1 MYWCKNP
8 GFNPGFSYS
17 WWVRP
22 AINMVVNWKV
32 LQSTDGW
39 RPIFHGVETAK
50 PEKKHVRDNRSERC
64 RPDCLEARCLC
75 FQGPARS
82 IHREGGLGLSF
93 LKPWTTEVAT
103 QRRSLLQPG
112 RFIAAQSRQDS
123 SFTVRDLAPTPQWSE
138 NPQETRV
145 FTRPGKRLHSELE
158 RSTMLSMGSIPLF
171 RLGHVQY
178 KLPEGTPKA

>member
-1 MYWCKNP
+1 MD
-8 GFNPGFSYS
+8 GVQFFMES
-17 WWVRP
+17 RP
-22 AINMVVNWKV
+22 LSRKRNMSETIAARGVGQTAWKQDV
-32 LQSTDGW
+32 FASRAQLAAFIVKADSAS
-39 RPIFHGVETAK
+39 P
-50 PEKKHVRDNRSERC
+50 
-64 RPDCLEARCLC
+64 
-75 FQGPARS
+75 
-82 IHREGGLGLSF
+82 F

>member
-1 MYWCKNP
+1 
-8 GFNPGFSYS
+8 
-17 WWVRP
+17 
-22 AINMVVNWKV
+22 MVVNWKV

-39 RPIFHGVETAK
+39 HPIFHGVETAK
-50 PEKKHVRDNRSERC
+50 PEKKHFRDNRSERC
-64 RPDCLEARCLC
+64 RPDCLEARFLC

-93 LKPWTTEVAT
+93 FQAVDDRGRNAT
-103 QRRSLLQPG
+103 QVSSSAGSFHCSPP
-112 RFIAAQSRQDS
+112 RQMIHL
-123 SFTVRDLAPTPQWSE
+123 VRDLAYTSMVRKSSG
-138 NPQETRV
+138 NRV

-158 RSTMLSMGSIPLF
+158 RSTMLYSWVNPLF

>member
-1 MYWCKNP
+1 ME
-8 GFNPGFSYS
+8 FNPCFSYS

-32 LQSTDGW
+32 RQSTDGW
-39 RPIFHGVETAK
+39 HPIFHGVETAK
-50 PEKKHVRDNRSERC
+50 PEKKHFRDNRSERC
-64 RPDCLEARCLC
+64 WPDCLEARFLC

-93 LKPWTTEVAT
+93 FQAVDDRGRNAT
-103 QRRSLLQPG
+103 QVSSSAGSFHCSPP
-112 RFIAAQSRQDS
+112 RQDS
-123 SFTVRDLAPTPQWSE
+123 SSSVSDLAPTPQWSE
-138 NPQETRV
+138 NLQETRV

-158 RSTMLSMGSIPLF
+158 RSTMLSMGSHPLF